1 MSVCADSR
9 PSCWTTQSGRMWQSG
24 THTSRTATMW
34 HRRYE
39 HVRLGAKTV
48 CLSQSNRARQAHR
61 DVVIWN
67 VDDEAKPIL
76 LTLQVPT
83 QPRPCR
89 SSRQRFTIACT
100 AGPPPRTICERRCMV
115 SSEPQLLR
123 VVCCRC
129 LPPRVGPACG
139 EIAVAVVRG
148 RTRSRCLQGK
158 RCCGC
163 ALRVS
168 GRTVTT
174 VVPPP
179 PPGRVLPRK
188 STSCGIRARQ

>member
-1 MSVCADSR
+1 ME
-9 PSCWTTQSGRMWQSG
+9 PTQVALQLCGIDGTSTCVWVPKQSAYHSQIVHDRLTGTSLSG
-24 THTSRTATMW
+24 TSTMRRSRSYS
-34 HRRYE
+34 RCRY
-39 HVRLGAKTV
+39 
-48 CLSQSNRARQAHR
+48 
-61 DVVIWN
+61 
-67 VDDEAKPIL
+67 
-76 LTLQVPT
+76 PT